1 MCIVGH
7 PNNHHHLIHNPLGW
21 PKITE
26 TCIFIHWRGFQNLWQ
41 NGSKA
46 PLNTLNWVSNVQN
59 YYFLANHPN
68 TIHPN
73 ATPITT
79 RTLMIMMIA
88 PVATHDKLRVWFS
101 TTVSLTPTGRPNPGK
116 MSCVVILMILI
127 TARACSL
134 LYPSPSPDR
143 EVNKD
148 WDRMIIFAPSD
159 QKYHLSK

>member
-1 MCIVGH
+1 M
-7 PNNHHHLIHNPLGW
+7 
-21 PKITE
+21 
-26 TCIFIHWRGFQNLWQ
+26 
-41 NGSKA
+41 SKK
-46 PLNTLNWVSNVQN
+46 L
-59 YYFLANHPN
+59 FLANHPN
-68 TIHPN
+68 TIHPYT
-73 ATPITT
+73 TPITT

-159 QKYHLSK
+159 QKYHLSKQRMYHLIGTNVHRLCIFKMKKVETMKPNQMFNSWRRLPWTSGKWRH